1 MTLFILP
8 TIIYCLKDH
17 DKIEEIDQVIEG
29 QKTAPIINGFVWS
42 IIL

>member
-8 TIIYCLKDH
+8 TIISCLKNY
-17 DKIEEIDQVIEG
+17 DKIEEINQVIEG
-29 QKTAPIINGFVWS
+29 QKTAPMINGFVWS